1 VKKNAQKKFQ
11 KVLTFVPWKASEFAT
26 MNTAPLHAEL
36 SALRELVVS
45 LQAALEESRR
55 ENTLLRQKIDSLVR
69 RVFGS
74 SSERLDRA
82 QLELLLQ
89 LPVLADTNTALS
101 AVEEPKVSHSRSRKE
116 RAPRLPDNL
125 PVVEEVIDPEPV
137 KAAPQSWR
145 CIGQEVSEQLDYE
158 PARFLRRRVI
168 RRKYVHRVDLDRA
181 PVIAPLPECLQERG
195 VAAPGLLAHIL
206 VGKYCDHLPLYRQEQ
221 IFIRR
226 HGVHLPRQSL
236 ARWVALAADW
246 LKPIY
251 EQIRT
256 GVMAGG
262 YVQVDETPVNYL
274 EPGYGRARQGYLW
287 TGSRPGGDVFY
298 RWETSRAAACLDRVI
313 PANFTG
319 TLQCDGYS
327 AYRAFANG
335 RGGAIELAGCWA
347 HVRRKFYEA
356 LEQSPRTAGWFVRQ
370 IQHLYR
376 VESRLREHRA
386 GPRLRTAVRAHQ
398 SRPIVE
404 RLERAL
410 IQLKTSGRHL
420 PQSLLG
426 GAMDYTLGQW
436 RTLKVYL
443 DDGRVE
449 IDNNLVENAIRPTAI
464 GKKNWLFVGDADA
477 GERSAIIYTVIE
489 SCRRRGLDPYAY
501 LREVLTRLPHMTNR
515 QIPEVTPE
523 AWTKTRKTLQR
534 QAVS

>member
-1 VKKNAQKKFQ
+1 
-11 KVLTFVPWKASEFAT
+11 

-45 LQAALEESRR
+45 LKAALELSRQ
-55 ENTLLRQKIDSLVR
+55 ENTLLRQKVDSLVR
-69 RVFGS
+69 RMFGS

-89 LPVLADTNTALS
+89 LPVLANPDNA
-101 AVEEPKVSHSRSRKE
+101 APVVEAPKVSVNRSRKE
-116 RAPRLPDNL
+116 RTPRLPDNL

-158 PARFLRRRVI
+158 PARFLRRRII
-168 RRKYVHRVDLDRA
+168 RKKYVHRVALDTP
-181 PVIAPLPECLQERG
+181 PVIAPLPARLQDRSLP
-195 VAAPGLLAHIL
+195 APGLLAHIL

-226 HGVHLPRQSL
+226 HGVHLPRQTL
-236 ARWVALAADW
+236 ARWVGLAADW

-274 EPGYGRARQGYLW
+274 EPGHGRARQGYLW
-287 TGSRPGGDVFY
+287 TGSRPGGDVFF
-298 RWETSRAAACLDRVI
+298 RWETSRATACLDHVI
-313 PANFTG
+313 PMSFTG
-319 TLQCDGYS
+319 TLQCDGYP

-335 RGGAIELAGCWA
+335 RGGTIELAGCWA

-356 LEQSPRTAGWFVRQ
+356 IESSPKTSGWFMRQ
-370 IQHLYR
+370 IQHLYQI
-376 VESRLREHRA
+376 EAGLRERRA
-386 GPRLRTAVRAHQ
+386 GPQLRAAVRAHQ

-404 RLERAL
+404 RLQRVL
-410 IQLKTSGRHL
+410 VKLKACGRYL
-420 PQSLLG
+420 PQSPLA
-426 GAMDYTLGQW
+426 GAMDYALGLWPTL
-436 RTLKVYL
+436 TVYL
-443 DDGRVE
+443 ADSRVE

-464 GKKNWLFVGDADA
+464 GKKNWLFVGDAGA
-477 GERSAIIYTVIE
+477 GERSAILYTVIE

-501 LREVLTRLPHMTNR
+501 LKDVLSRLPHMTNR
-515 QIPEVTPE
+515 QVPEIIPAAWGKTPLQ
-523 AWTKTRKTLQR
+523 LQR
-534 QAVS
+534 QSAS